1 MEIGKYLCIQ
11 QSSMHGTKTEYG
23 EIIFENILLTWI
35 ANDGIFTN
43 KKGEHTHESELIF
56 KTLYVHVLRTYT
68 AINMQG

>member
-1 MEIGKYLCIQ
+1 MLAVFSIDEGGGIWKFIL
-11 QSSMHGTKTEYG
+11 G

-35 ANDGIFTN
+35 ADDGIFTN
-43 KKGEHTHESELIF
+43 KKGEHTNESELIF